1 MLSFGF
7 CFRKAVFGLLPGF
20 LLFAGAMYGQDAG
33 TDPGASQNQISEQE
47 YELKAVPV
55 LTGSTA
61 YFTRVT
67 AGQVQDA
74 PSVSPLLLIPMG
86 DRWLIEAK
94 GSFADTFAKNVHNDF
109 VGTTSYGLTYAQ
121 VDYITKYV
129 TVVAGRFTTPFGIYG
144 ERLAPNWIRALQVTP
159 MISSVTSGSSLGGM
173 LRGGIPAGTE
183 KVNFTYAA
191 YFSADNTN
199 HILATDRST
208 GGRIGFFLPGQRVEF
223 GASFQQ
229 VLQADRAHS
238 AGVYFVWQPYRAP
251 LSVRSEFVR
260 QSGTKGSGYW
270 VEGVYRLSQ
279 VPSLK
284 RLELAARAQQFYA
297 APNLST
303 STIKKL
309 GALGKDTN
317 QADAGINYYLGNDVR
332 ASAGYGRQ
340 FVLGRDANLWTIGMT
355 YRFVMAAWPGGG
367 AM

>member
-1 MLSFGF
+1 M
-7 CFRKAVFGLLPGF
+7 LPGF

-173 LRGGIPAGTE
+173 LRGGVPAGTE

-208 GGRIGFFLPGQRVEF
+208 GGRIGFCAAQCAF
-223 GASFQQ
+223 GVCAA
-229 VLQADRAHS
+229 VGNKR
-238 AGVYFVWQPYRAP
+238 
-251 LSVRSEFVR
+251 
-260 QSGTKGSGYW
+260 
-270 VEGVYRLSQ
+270 
-279 VPSLK
+279 K
-284 RLELAARAQQFYA
+284 RLLGGRCLPSESGSQPQ
-297 APNLST
+297 AP
-303 STIKKL
+303 
-309 GALGKDTN
+309 
-317 QADAGINYYLGNDVR
+317 
-332 ASAGYGRQ
+332 
-340 FVLGRDANLWTIGMT
+340 
-355 YRFVMAAWPGGG
+355 
-367 AM
+367 

>member
-1 MLSFGF
+1 M
-7 CFRKAVFGLLPGF
+7 LPGF

-129 TVVAGRFTTPFGIYG
+129 TVVAGRFTTPFGVYG

-173 LRGGIPAGTE
+173 LRGGVPAGTE

-297 APNLST
+297 APNLSA